1 MTDPRKRGVRMWSD
15 KGRRLIE
22 RGPVFGISLIVLM
35 ARMTRPSRRGVVC
48 AGRIWPVRGCEF
60 CPDGMPVGLREAA

>member
-1 MTDPRKRGVRMWSD
+1 MTRSERMWSD

-22 RGPVFGISLIVLM
+22 RGPVYRDQPDRPDGPDDPPES
-35 ARMTRPSRRGVVC
+35 ARCCVC
-48 AGRIWPVRGCEF
+48 RSIWPVRGCEF